1 MFLGIIRVVTPPKV
15 STPKDRGVTSNNNI
29 SLTSPART
37 PACTAAPTATTSSGL
52 TVWFGAFPRIFLTA
66 S

>member
-1 MFLGIIRVVTPPKV
+1 VFLCIILVVTPPKV
-15 STPKDRGVTSNNNI
+15 STPKDKGVTSN
-29 SLTSPART
+29 SKMSFTSPAST

-52 TVWFGAFPRIFLTA
+52 TVLLGSFPKSCYTR